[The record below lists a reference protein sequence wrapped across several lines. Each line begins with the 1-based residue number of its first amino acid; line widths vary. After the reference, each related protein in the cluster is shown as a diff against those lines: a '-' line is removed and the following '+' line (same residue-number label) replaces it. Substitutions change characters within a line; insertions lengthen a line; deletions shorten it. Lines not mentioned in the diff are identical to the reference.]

1 MLVEFDQ
8 MAETSRIWIYQ
19 AERKLSE
26 DEVTFVEKS
35 TSEFLKG
42 WSAHGHDLKS
52 SFKIEYDQFLVLTVD
67 ESFSQAS
74 GCSIDASVNLI
85 KALEQRIGISFI
97 TNGLVGFLVE
107 DEVKL
112 LPFNKLK
119 EEIAANVISNSTPMF
134 NNTIQYLAD
143 FKSKWLVESNQS
155 WISRY
160 FS

>member
-8 MAETSRIWIYQ
+8 MSDTSRVWIYQ

-26 DEVTFVEKS
+26 AEVDFVEKS

-42 WSAHGHDLKS
+42 WSAHGNDLKS
-52 SFKIEYDQFLVLTVD
+52 SFKVEYDQFLILTVD

-85 KALEQRIGISFI
+85 KVLEQRTGISFI
-97 TNGLVGFLVE
+97 TNGLVGFLIE

-112 LPFNKLK
+112 LPFNKIK
-119 EEIAANVISNSTPMF
+119 EEIAANTISSSTPMF
-134 NNTIQYLAD
+134 NNTIQYLSD
-143 FKSKWLVESNQS
+143 FKSKWLVESSQG
-155 WISRY
+155 WVCRY
-160 FS
+160 F